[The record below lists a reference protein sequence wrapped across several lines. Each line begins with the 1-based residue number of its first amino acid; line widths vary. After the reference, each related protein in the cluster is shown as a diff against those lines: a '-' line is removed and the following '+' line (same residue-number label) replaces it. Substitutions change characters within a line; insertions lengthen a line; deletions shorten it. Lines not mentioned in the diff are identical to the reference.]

1 MAEIVP
7 GSARIRTA
15 TINGEDISTLIRNY
29 KDWRSIFKPFGVAE
43 IVLYDNKNFINKSKL
58 KGNEDFQISYDSGQ
72 SGGNMIRSK
81 YKVVSVTGV
90 NDFPSARVQAY
101 KIRLADEMYFRN
113 QTVRV
118 QQAYSKL
125 TGTDMIKKLY
135 ETYLKG
141 GGTGKLNILKES
153 KGLIGTDSAKF
164 IRSNEYPLASISSI
178 LKYLYANESGNFIF
192 YQDEQNN
199 WNVGPLE
206 YIVEQAQQNIMGT
219 FTRDPTV
226 GKNAGDFEK
235 IKNNII
241 GLFIPEKSSPASPF
255 QNTKQVRKPTT
266 FAGER
271 HDAKTPKNVEP
282 GKVIGQP
289 QNSEGDEYQTNFE
302 RRVTPV
308 MVDKKLHKNHP
319 YWETAD
325 KRQLYASILQNGP
338 RYTMTVTGDTGIN
351 VMVGKGINA
360 DIPAPIGDQNP
371 TSQNQIKGNSVV
383 ANSMREL
390 KPYDTRPQFTCTF
403 DCFRGGVNKT

>member
-1 MAEIVP
+1 MKEIVP
-7 GSARIRTA
+7 GSARIRSA
-15 TINGEDISTLIRNY
+15 TVNGQDISTMIRNY

-43 IVLYDNKNFINKSKL
+43 VIVFDDDNFINKTKL

-72 SGGNMIRSK
+72 SGGNLIRSK
-81 YKVVSVTGV
+81 YKVVSVSGV

-178 LKYLYANESGNFIF
+178 LKYLYANESGNYVF
-192 YQDEQNN
+192 YQDEKGD
-199 WNVGPLE
+199 WNVGPME
-206 YIVEQAQQNIMGT
+206 YIVEQAQQSVMGT
-219 FTRDPTV
+219 FRRDPTV
-226 GKNAGDFEK
+226 GQNAGDFEK

-241 GLFIPEKSSPASPF
+241 GLFIPDKSSPASQF

-271 HDAKTPKNVEP
+271 HDPKQPKNVEP

-289 QNSEGDEYQTNFE
+289 LNTESDEYQTNFE
-302 RRVTPV
+302 RRVTPM

-325 KRQLYASILQNGP
+325 KRQLYASVLQNGP
-338 RYTMTVTGDTGIN
+338 RYTMTVTGDTGIS
-351 VMVGKGINA
+351 VMVGKGVYA
-360 DIPAPIGDQNP
+360 DIPAPIGDQAP
-371 TSQNQIKGNSVV
+371 TSQNQLKGNSVV

-390 KPYDTRPQFTCTF
+390 KPYDIRPQFTCTF

>member
-1 MAEIVP
+1 
-7 GSARIRTA
+7 
-15 TINGEDISTLIRNY
+15 
-29 KDWRSIFKPFGVAE
+29 
-43 IVLYDNKNFINKSKL
+43 
-58 KGNEDFQISYDSGQ
+58 
-72 SGGNMIRSK
+72 
-81 YKVVSVTGV
+81 
-90 NDFPSARVQAY
+90 
-101 KIRLADEMYFRN
+101 MYFRN

-178 LKYLYANESGNFIF
+178 LKYLYANESGNYVF
-192 YQDEQNN
+192 YQDEKGD
-199 WNVGPLE
+199 WNVGPME
-206 YIVEQAQQNIMGT
+206 YIVEQAQQNVMGT
-219 FTRDPTV
+219 FRRDPTV
-226 GKNAGDFEK
+226 GQNAGDFEK

-241 GLFIPEKSSPASPF
+241 GLFIPDKSSPASQF

-271 HDAKTPKNVEP
+271 HDPKEPKNVES

-289 QNSEGDEYQTNFE
+289 LNTESDEYQTNFE
-302 RRVTPV
+302 RRVTPM

-325 KRQLYASILQNGP
+325 KRQLYASVLQNGP
-338 RYTMTVTGDTGIN
+338 RYTMTVTGDTGIS
-351 VMVGKGINA
+351 VMVGKGVYA
-360 DIPAPIGDQNP
+360 DIPAPVGDQGP
-371 TSQNQIKGNSVV
+371 TSQNQLKGNSVV

-390 KPYDTRPQFTCTF
+390 KPYDIRPQFTCTF

>member
-43 IVLYDNKNFINKSKL
+43 IILFDNKNFINKSKL

-153 KGLIGTDSAKF
+153 
-164 IRSNEYPLASISSI
+164 N
-178 LKYLYANESGNFIF
+178 
-192 YQDEQNN
+192 
-199 WNVGPLE
+199 
-206 YIVEQAQQNIMGT
+206 
-219 FTRDPTV
+219 
-226 GKNAGDFEK
+226 
-235 IKNNII
+235 
-241 GLFIPEKSSPASPF
+241 
-255 QNTKQVRKPTT
+255 
-266 FAGER
+266 
-271 HDAKTPKNVEP
+271 
-282 GKVIGQP
+282 
-289 QNSEGDEYQTNFE
+289 
-302 RRVTPV
+302 
-308 MVDKKLHKNHP
+308 
-319 YWETAD
+319 
-325 KRQLYASILQNGP
+325 
-338 RYTMTVTGDTGIN
+338 
-351 VMVGKGINA
+351 
-360 DIPAPIGDQNP
+360 
-371 TSQNQIKGNSVV
+371 
-383 ANSMREL
+383 
-390 KPYDTRPQFTCTF
+390 
-403 DCFRGGVNKT
+403 